1 MAQVTVGT
9 VHTQQAGQAQLEA
22 MLTRGLATSEDRA
35 TWLAARALRVTATEA
50 AKIADGAEA
59 ARRRLI
65 QEKLHPEQV
74 RDISGDRYVAR
85 GNARERILG
94 AWIAARFRGVVHNDV
109 LYAAAENP
117 LHAATPDV
125 FGLVLDGLLDIP
137 AGTFVVGDIKTS
149 KHDLDPQLPR
159 GHFWDTTYYGQLQW
173 QMYCAGARVA
183 LFVWEQ
189 HDDQWPDPQPL
200 DLEPRWCVVHYR
212 PDMVERMVAQADL
225 LLAELEQERTKAGLP
240 TAAPTGDD
248 LALDGLGLAVL
259 SARVEEATAKARK
272 DTAWKQLQNRLADRP
287 SFTRAGLSRVTWSND
302 TVVTSEPDVEA
313 ALAAPAIVEGEPEA
327 TDITGADLKADL
339 DRAQQVWNDHLGR
352 FRRDV
357 TTTKQ
362 TLTVTD
368 PAKAK
373 STKGTKR

>member
-9 VHTQQAGQAQLEA
+9 VHPEQAGTDSMTA
-22 MLTRGLATSEDRA
+22 MEQRALASSADRP

-50 AKIADGAEA
+50 AKIADGSEA
-59 ARRRLI
+59 ARRALI
-65 QEKLHPEQV
+65 QEKLHPERV

-85 GNARERILG
+85 GNARERIL
-94 AWIAARFRGVVHNDV
+94 AEWITARFPGIRHNDV
-109 LYAAAENP
+109 LYAAAENG

-125 FGLVLDGLLDIP
+125 YGVLRDGLLDIP
-137 AGTFVVGDIKTS
+137 AGTFLVGDIKTS
-149 KHDLDPQLPR
+149 KHDLDPQLPH
-159 GHFWDTTYYGQLQW
+159 GYFWSTTYYAQLQW
-173 QMYCAGARVA
+173 QMHCCGAKVA

-200 DLEPRWCVVHYR
+200 DLEPRWVVVHYR
-212 PDMVERMVAQADL
+212 PDMVERMVAQADR
-225 LLAELEQERTKAGLP
+225 LLAELAQERQKAGLP
-240 TAAPTGDD
+240 AEAPTGVE
-248 LALDGLGLAVL
+248 LQADGLALAVL
-259 SARVEEATAKARK
+259 SARVEEGTAKARRE
-272 DTAWKQLQNRLADRP
+272 TAWTQLQTLLASRP
-287 SFTRAGLSRVTWSND
+287 SYSRTGLARVTWSND
-302 TVVTSEPDVEA
+302 TIVTTEPDTDA
-313 ALAAPAIVEGEPEA
+313 ALAAHVEGL
-327 TDITGADLKADL
+327 DDDVTGADLKRDL
-339 DRAQQVWNDHLGR
+339 ERAQEAWTAHLGK